1 MKKITNSGLGVF
13 LSISVGLSLTAC
25 GGGGG
30 EPAKNTVVS
39 NTTVTNSVAKS
50 FTSMD
55 DSGDTTIIPPER
67 VACVRDEATKLV
79 WEAKSDEGI
88 GAQPDFRDKD
98 YGYNWFD
105 GQNGYQG
112 LPAGTAA
119 TASVL
124 GSFPCQ
130 QAGTNLTRC
139 DTGSYVRAVNAAG
152 LCGFKD
158 WRLPKASELLGLID
172 TSRTAAPYIYP
183 ALGSTAADPET
194 LGSPVR
200 GYWSADVASSGF
212 WQAVSFSL
220 KDGNRAQGHS
230 SSYNYVRL
238 VRP

>member
-1 MKKITNSGLGVF
+1 MKKHPNQGLGLFIV
-13 LSISVGLSLTAC
+13 LSSSLLLGSC

-39 NTTVTNSVAKS
+39 NTTVTASVAKT

-67 VACVRDEATKLV
+67 VACVRDENTRLV
-79 WEAKSDEGI
+79 WEVKSDEGV
-88 GAQPDFRDKD
+88 GGQADFRDKD

-112 LPAGTAA
+112 VAAGTAA
-119 TASVL
+119 TANVL

-130 QAGTNLTRC
+130 QSGTNLTRC
-139 DTGSYVRAVNAAG
+139 DTSSYVRAVNAAG
-152 LCGFKD
+152 LCGFSD
-158 WRLPKASELLGLID
+158 WRLPKANELLGLVD
-172 TSRTAAPYIYP
+172 TTRTAAPYIYP
-183 ALGSTAADPET
+183 ALGSTAFDPET

-200 GYWSADVASSGF
+200 GYWSSDVASAGF

-220 KDGNRAQGHS
+220 KEGNRAQGHS